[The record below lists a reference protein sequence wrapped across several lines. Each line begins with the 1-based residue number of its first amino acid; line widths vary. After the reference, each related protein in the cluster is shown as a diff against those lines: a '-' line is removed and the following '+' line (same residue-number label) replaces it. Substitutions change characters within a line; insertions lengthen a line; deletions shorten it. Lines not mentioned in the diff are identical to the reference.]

1 MTMAQQ
7 QASNPNTLNSL
18 SAEWQHWLKWFLA
31 DLQGD
36 IGQILHHL
44 HPLLTAPRPSD
55 NGGLLTAPGLET
67 VLRRGNYANLL
78 LSEWILA
85 DSFPDEFLR
94 RAAQHEHLFFAPPP
108 LEDDGGKR
116 VLALFDVGIMQLGL
130 PRVAHIAL
138 LMLLSRRAQLL
149 KSEFYWGIVQN
160 EPQWHEFSNVNH
172 LRQMLDDRHIA
183 LITAEKLDKW
193 RNFIG
198 QGDKGDEC
206 WFISSQKFH
215 DQGKSLFASHRLS
228 IDETFKG
235 TSLEVVLHQ
244 NGCSAIEIALPLPD
258 EKQCKR
264 LLSAKF
270 VKKETQAKKQTNS
283 LLAKASLLSS
293 LIISPNGKKVMLR
306 MRGDNDDQFIEV
318 DISRIQ
324 PKIRKLSLPQSAH
337 IVAAGYMINGH
348 ISLLLKVDQDY
359 QLWAKG
365 HKLLR
370 GNIQTNISDS
380 PARTTQK
387 IEPLIVMT
395 DQNDSGWTARLSGGL
410 TQNLYITD
418 ATIKPL
424 KENLAFLDI
433 YAVQYYSYKHFLI
446 LRNIKENFR
455 LDMISIKDNAV
466 KQFFDLGP
474 SFQTSKTFIKIGY
487 IDNPAYKGSQ
497 KFVSGMLAK
506 NNDESRL
513 NWLSRTKI
521 GGEQL
526 VETLFTLAE
535 GCKVI
540 GTWFDDA
547 LNVLVPVIWDHKK
560 TIGAWRGDR
569 FENWYSDAV
578 KLANAEMCIYSGTIV
593 MQNVDHDII
602 FFDVNSRQIMA
613 HTGHANGVGKRG

>member
-7 QASNPNTLNSL
+7 QTSDPNTLNNL
-18 SAEWQHWLKWFLA
+18 LAEWQHWLKWFLG

-36 IGQILHHL
+36 IGQMLHHL

-55 NGGLLTAPGLET
+55 NGGLLTTPGLET

-78 LSEWILA
+78 LSEWMLA

-149 KSEFYWGIVQN
+149 KGEFYWGIVQN
-160 EPQWHEFSNVNH
+160 EPQWHEFTNVNH
-172 LRQMLDDRHIA
+172 LRQMLDVRQVT
-183 LITAEKLDKW
+183 LITAEQLDKW
-193 RNFIG
+193 RNFVEE
-198 QGDKGDEC
+198 GDKGDEC

-235 TSLEVVLHQ
+235 TSLEVILHQ
-244 NGCSAIEIALPLPD
+244 NGRSAIEIALPLPD

-270 VKKETQAKKQTNS
+270 VKKDTQGKKQTNS
-283 LLAKASLLSS
+283 LLDNSSLLWP
-293 LIISPNGKKVMLR
+293 LIISPNGKKVLLR
-306 MRGDNDDQFIEV
+306 TNGDNDRCLIEV
-318 DISRIQ
+318 DIDDLR
-324 PKIRKLSLPQSAH
+324 PKIRKWSLPVGAK
-337 IVAAGYMINGH
+337 IIAAGYSFDGD

-359 QLWAKG
+359 QLWAKDNTP
-365 HKLLR
+365 LR

-380 PARTTQK
+380 PARTTRK

-395 DQNDSGWTARLSGGL
+395 DGDGLSWIARLSGGL
-410 TQNLYITD
+410 TQNLYITN

-433 YAVQYYSYKHFLI
+433 YAVQYYSYKHFLV
-446 LRNIKENFR
+446 LKNIKENFR
-455 LDMISIKDNAV
+455 LEMISVKDNEV

-474 SFQTSKTFIKIGY
+474 SFETSKTFIKIGY
-487 IDNPAYKGSQ
+487 IDNPAYKGSK
-497 KFVSGMLAK
+497 KFVSGMLAQNK
-506 NNDESRL
+506 DESHL
-513 NWLSRTKI
+513 TWLSRTKI

-526 VETLFTLAE
+526 VETIFPLPM

-593 MQNVDHDII
+593 MHSVDHDII

-613 HTGHANGVGKRG
+613 QTGQANGDKNG